1 MTRGR
6 GGGGSIMVKKK
17 RSVTYLM
24 DGANLYHPFVDDAQM
39 LSFSFMA

>member
-6 GGGGSIMVKKK
+6 GGEVHNGKKK

-24 DGANLYHPFVDDAQM
+24 DGANLYHPFVDDAQN
-39 LSFSFMA
+39 